1 MMDWG
6 LVAKI
11 AGGGFGTTIF
21 VLIVLSLIAWG
32 VGWLIQR
39 TAKAPPEDKQNS
51 K

>member
-1 MMDWG
+1 MDWG

-21 VLIVLSLIAWG
+21 VLIVLALIAWG
-32 VGWLIQR
+32 VGALVQR
-39 TAKAPPEDKQNS
+39 TTKAPPEDKQNS